1 MSCVIAI
8 ETHTG
13 SLSLFVLGC
22 VPKVSLSLSL
32 SQSLPCLP
40 RSLVEL
46 HQCAVFC
53 LLQCGKD
60 IRDTNL
66 VVVDRT
72 LTDICFED
80 TVLL

>member
-1 MSCVIAI
+1 MSVRIGVCPQ
-8 ETHTG
+8 G
-13 SLSLFVLGC
+13 
-22 VPKVSLSLSL
+22 LSLSL
-32 SQSLPCLP
+32 TLSPFLLH
-40 RSLVEL
+40 SLVEL

-66 VVVDRT
+66 AVVDRT